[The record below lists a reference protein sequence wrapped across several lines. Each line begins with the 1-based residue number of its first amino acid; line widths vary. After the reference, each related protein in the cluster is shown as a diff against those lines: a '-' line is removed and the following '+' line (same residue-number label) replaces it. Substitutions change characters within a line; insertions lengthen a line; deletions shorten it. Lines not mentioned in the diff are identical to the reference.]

1 MNNLQIDAYEAL
13 KEKNGEQ
20 NAKMIIDYI
29 DSTRGITEDRAKSI
43 FVTEDRL
50 TAIFVTKKDLADTRT
65 ELKTEIAHLRTELKT
80 EIANVRTELKVDIEK
95 SSQTIIKWMIGLM
108 LGVSSLVVAVIK
120 LL

>member
-1 MNNLQIDAYEAL
+1 MNNLQIGAYEAL

-20 NAKMIIDYI
+20 NAIISIDYI
-29 DSTRGITEDRAKSI
+29 DSIRGMSEERARNL

-65 ELKTEIAHLRTELKT
+65 ELKTEIANL
-80 EIANVRTELKVDIEK
+80 RTELKVDIEK

-108 LGVSSLVVAVIK
+108 LGIASLVVAVIK

>member
-1 MNNLQIDAYEAL
+1 MNNLRIRTYEAL

-29 DSTRGITEDRAKSI
+29 DSIKGISEDRTKSM

-80 EIANVRTELKVDIEK
+80 EIVNVRTELKVDIEK

-108 LGVSSLVVAVIK
+108 LGVASLVIAVVK

>member
-1 MNNLQIDAYEAL
+1 MNNLQISAYEAL

-20 NAKMIIDYI
+20 NARLIIDYI
-29 DSTRGITEDRAKSI
+29 DSVRGISEEKARNI

-65 ELKTEIAHLRTELKT
+65 EIKTELANLRTEFKT

-108 LGVSSLVVAVIK
+108 LGVASLVVAVVK

>member
-1 MNNLQIDAYEAL
+1 MNNLQIGAYEAL

-29 DSTRGITEDRAKSI
+29 DSIKGISEDRAKSI

-50 TAIFVTKKDLADTRT
+50 TAIFVTKKDLADVRL
-65 ELKTEIAHLRTELKT
+65 ELKTDMANLRTELKSD
-80 EIANVRTELKVDIEK
+80 IANVRIDIEK